1 VKKNQ
6 KTIKKSFS
14 LSGIGLHSGEKSE
27 VLLSPAQASSGII
40 FKAGKTKVP
49 ALVKYAVKETN
60 KTSLEKDGKRI
71 ETIEHLMAALYSL
84 GVDNVLIEIK
94 GGELPILD
102 GSALPW
108 VIALQKAGEK
118 ELSAPKKIIKIP
130 APLLLDPGKDGSLLV
145 ATPLNRLQ
153 VSFVLN
159 WPVIGSQ
166 FFSFDQAKHSFKECL
181 APARTFGLAED
192 LEKLQKQGLA
202 KGASLETALGIG
214 REGYLNPP
222 RFPNEPVRHK
232 ILDLLGDLALL
243 GAEVHGHIVGIK
255 SGHALNL
262 ELEERLEDIYE

>member
-1 VKKNQ
+1 MKKNQ

-27 VLLSPAQASSGII
+27 VLLSPSKANSGIV
-40 FKAGKTKVP
+40 FKSGKVEIP
-49 ALVKYAVKETN
+49 ALIKYADKGQN
-60 KTSLEKDGKRI
+60 KTSLKKEKKKI
-71 ETIEHLMAALYSL
+71 ETIEHLMAALYVL
-84 GVDNVLIEIK
+84 GIDNVLIEIK
-94 GGELPILD
+94 GVELPILD
-102 GSALPW
+102 GSALSW
-108 VIALQKAGEK
+108 VTALQKVGEK
-118 ELSAPKKIIKIP
+118 ELSAPKKIVKIRT
-130 APLLLDPGKDGSLLV
+130 PLLLDPGKDGILLV

-159 WPVIGSQ
+159 WPVIGNQ
-166 FFSFDQAKHSFKECL
+166 FFSFDTEKCSFEKDL

-262 ELEERLEDIYE
+262 ELVERLEDIYE